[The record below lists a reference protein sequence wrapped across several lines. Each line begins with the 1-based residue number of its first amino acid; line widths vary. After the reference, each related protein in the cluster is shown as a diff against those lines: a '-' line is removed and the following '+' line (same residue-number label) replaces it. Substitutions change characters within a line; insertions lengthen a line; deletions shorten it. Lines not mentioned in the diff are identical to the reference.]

1 MSDDTSS
8 ATVGSHPPFDSETG
22 KRAVFVRERMRQWRK
37 DNPDAPLTPREQKR
51 LVREQILEAIPE
63 VIDAMFVVAS
73 DPNHDDFGA
82 TSRALLD
89 HAIGKA
95 PASLELTGQDGGPMV
110 HVYLPDNGRD
120 AE

>member
-37 DNPDAPLTPREQKR
+37 DNPDAPLTPREKKK
-51 LVREQILEAIPE
+51 LVRQQILEGIPE
-63 VIDAMFVVAS
+63 VIDSMFEVATNPEHS
-73 DPNHDDFGA
+73 DFGA

-95 PASLELTGQDGGPMV
+95 PPADVEIDANEIQLINRPDG
-110 HVYLPDNGRD
+110 L
-120 AE
+120 